1 MQKKPLE
8 KQQPSLYGHR
18 HKQRRVTPRKLL
30 HESDQLVYWLEECLV
45 QGRRLVPAWLMQ
57 RLRRLISV
65 ASPALV
71 AELGRE
77 RRPDQVLD
85 VLFRAQEVLMLQS
98 IEARQPARIIPLFSP
113 GPDDESERSAASSG

>member
-1 MQKKPLE
+1 MLE
-8 KQQPSLYGHR
+8 RTLEEQQRYLYWHR

-30 HESDQLVYWLEECLV
+30 HESDELVYWLEECLV
-45 QGRRLVPAWLMQ
+45 QGRRLVPAWLMP

-65 ASPALV
+65 ASPGLV
-71 AELGRE
+71 GELGRE

-98 IEARQPARIIPLFSP
+98 VESRQPARIIPLFSA
-113 GPDDESERSAASSG
+113 GSDDESERSAASSG

>member
-1 MQKKPLE
+1 MLE
-8 KQQPSLYGHR
+8 RTVEEQQRYLYWHR

-30 HESDQLVYWLEECLV
+30 HESDELVYWLEECMV
-45 QGRRLVPAWLMQ
+45 QNQRLVPSWLMP
-57 RLRRLISV
+57 RLRRLITL

-85 VLFRAQEVLMLQS
+85 VLFRVQEVLMVQS
-98 IEARQPARIIPLFSP
+98 VEARQPARIIPLFKP
-113 GPDDESERSAASSG
+113 GHDDDSERSAASSG